1 MPYKIKNWNKHQHFK
16 DRRPPWVKLYR
27 DILDNPDWHE
37 LSGDD
42 AKLLV
47 SLWLIASED
56 ESKTGLLPD
65 TKRIAFRMRTSEKLI
80 KQQLTRLSEWVY
92 QDDIT
97 VISERYQLDAPETET
112 ETETENRDKGR
123 DRKTQ
128 HSRFDARLFL
138 SGQQVE
144 EKLIDDWTT
153 LRRAKKLPI
162 TETAINGITREA
174 TKAGLSLADA
184 LTVCCERGWGGFKAE
199 WLASDKGSK
208 KDDVAWWGSEPLIL
222 AKGREVNLEP
232 RPGESIHEFKG
243 RVVDKLRSAA

>member
-1 MPYKIKNWNKHQHFK
+1 
-16 DRRPPWVKLYR
+16 
-27 DILDNPDWHE
+27 
-37 LSGDD
+37 
-42 AKLLV
+42 
-47 SLWLIASED
+47 
-56 ESKTGLLPD
+56 
-65 TKRIAFRMRTSEKLI
+65 
-80 KQQLTRLSEWVY
+80 
-92 QDDIT
+92 
-97 VISERYQLDAPETET
+97 
-112 ETETENRDKGR
+112 
-123 DRKTQ
+123 
-128 HSRFDARLFL
+128 LFL

-199 WLASDKGSK
+199 WLASDKGLK

>member
-56 ESKTGLLPD
+56 ESKSGLLPD

-80 KQQLTRLSEWVY
+80 KQQLTRLTEWVY

-97 VISERYQLDAPETET
+97 VISERYQLDAPET

>member
-1 MPYKIKNWNKHQHFK
+1 LALRVKNWEKFQHYK
-16 DRRPPWVKLYR
+16 SGRGAPPWIKLYR
-27 DILDNPDWHE
+27 DLLNDKDWFSLDPHA
-37 LSGDD
+37 
-42 AKLLV
+42 AKFLI
-47 SLWLIASED
+47 SLWILCAETDGDIPDQETLSFRLRISVKDVKKYLSLCSHWVIDHAS
-56 ESKTGLLPD
+56 TLL
-65 TKRIAFRMRTSEKLI
+65 ANCH
-80 KQQLTRLSEWVY
+80 
-92 QDDIT
+92 QDAT
-97 VISERYQLDAPETET
+97 PETET
-112 ETETENRDKGR
+112 ETETEYR
-123 DRKTQ
+123 DRKI